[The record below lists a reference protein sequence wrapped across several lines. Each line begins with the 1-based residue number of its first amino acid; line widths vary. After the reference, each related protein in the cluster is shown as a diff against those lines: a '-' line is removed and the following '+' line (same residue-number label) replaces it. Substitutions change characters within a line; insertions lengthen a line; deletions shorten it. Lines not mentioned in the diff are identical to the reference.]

1 MIINKS
7 TQRFKVVAFCCGAL
21 LLVATDCFGQSLF
34 ERRDARMMNP
44 FTNFVARNRGDL
56 LVVLIDESTDVE
68 NRDERS
74 LDRQGSSDTNA
85 ALNYGLAGNLGN
97 QNGSGSIGQSTDG
110 SRAFSGDSEF
120 RSERQ
125 FQDRFSVVVVDVL
138 PNGNLLIEGRRK
150 IRVHGDQRTLQLTGI
165 VRNLDVLP
173 NNVVSSQLIANLD
186 ICLVAKGPE
195 GEISKQRWLGRRL
208 NRLLPF

>member
-1 MIINKS
+1 
-7 TQRFKVVAFCCGAL
+7 
-21 LLVATDCFGQSLF
+21 
-34 ERRDARMMNP
+34 MNP
-44 FTNFVARNRGDL
+44 FTNFVARDRGDL
-56 LVVLIDESTDVE
+56 LVVLINESTDVE
-68 NRDERS
+68 NRDEMS

-85 ALNYGLAGNLGN
+85 AINYSLTGNLGN
-97 QNGSGSIGQSTDG
+97 QAGSGGIGQSTDG

-150 IRVHGDQRTLQLTGI
+150 IQVHGDTRTLQLTGV

-173 NNVVSSQLIANLD
+173 NNIVNSQLIANLD

-195 GEISKQRWLGRRL
+195 DQISKQRWLGRKI